1 MDLLTFFLLLL
12 IAAIAAGLRVWIGGT
27 QPPDRGRWFVSCFV
41 AYALLLT
48 LPTLLPRLIGG

>member
-12 IAAIAAGLRVWIGGT
+12 IAGIAAGVQSLIVGWNSRA
-27 QPPDRGRWFVSCFV
+27 FMAAFV

>member
-1 MDLLTFFLLLL
+1 MNLLTFFLLVL
-12 IAAIAAGLRVWIGGT
+12 IAAIAAGAQALIARW
-27 QPPDRGRWFVSCFV
+27 PPEVRGLYFVAFFV